1 MLQRALEGKT
11 DDGAGLGVISL
22 NGQLNGRL
30 LKGMTKVNEWLV
42 MKVLTIKI

>member
-1 MLQRALEGKT
+1 MLQRAVGGKT

-30 LKGMTKVNEWLV
+30 LKGMTKVNEV
-42 MKVLTIKI
+42 ACGERC